1 MFTLSDSR
9 DTGCPILATADTV
22 QEIHEAAE
30 RLGIPDAHTI
40 ILSDPHYRCTPPVV
54 ALEKNA
60 NGRITLGAILRPH
73 GGM

>member
-9 DTGCPILATADTV
+9 DIGCPILATADTA
-22 QEIHEAAE
+22 QEIHSAAE
-30 RLGIPDAHTI
+30 RLGIPDDRTI
-40 ILSDPHYRCTPPVV
+40 ILSDPYHRCTPPLV